1 MQTLQLPDYQVMFIR
16 KIIKTCIKAQQSV
29 IVKLQ
34 DVEDFD
40 NERLA
45 LDAIDYLNFILKNLP
60 EIEDEEKKKYLD
72 SLNI

>member
-29 IVKLQ
+29 IVILQ

-45 LDAIDYLNFILKNLP
+45 LDAIDYLNLILKNLP